1 MSFQQVSIKN
11 FRAIESLEMDNI
23 KQVNLLTGK
32 NNCGKTSVL
41 EAIFLLA
48 GMSNPQLVVN
58 IHNFRGLTLNDNK
71 DFSYLFHGFDF
82 SKTPSMS
89 GGQGSQERT
98 LTISPIYSTTTGIVE
113 QIPGKH
119 EAAGNEPI
127 SSTITTEEV
136 PDGLAFDFGLDEKS
150 FHAEVKITQGNP
162 ATPFPGVNL
171 SIGQINI
178 QPAPN
183 YRDSLNASF
192 TNPGT
197 IMAGLYQRI
206 EAVLIK
212 KKSDEIIGALREI
225 EPNLHDLRLGT
236 GNMIYSD
243 ITGIERLVPINI
255 MGDGIIKILSILVTI
270 SEMRDGVLLID
281 EIENGL
287 HYSALVP
294 LWKAIFKMASASNV
308 QLFIATHSYECID
321 AMADVY
327 RESGMGED
335 FISLFRIEQDEG
347 GRHYAVQYKAST
359 LLVGIERNFE
369 VR

>member
-48 GMSNPQLVVN
+48 GMSNPHLAVIV
-58 IHNFRGLTLNDNK
+58 HNLRGLVLNDDK
-71 DFSYLFHGFDF
+71 DFSYLFHKFDF
-82 SKTPSMS
+82 SRHPSVV
-89 GGQGSQERT
+89 GKLKSQKRQLDIE
-98 LTISPIYSTTTGIVE
+98 PDYSDSTGTVEQVRELDEPVGNKSLSSTGIPMDV
-113 QIPGKH
+113 PG
-119 EAAGNEPI
+119 GL
-127 SSTITTEEV
+127 TFYFTV
-136 PDGLAFDFGLDEKS
+136 DGRP
-150 FHAEVKITQGNP
+150 FHTKVKIPRASPERVG
-162 ATPFPGVNL
+162 
-171 SIGQINI
+171 I
-178 QPAPN
+178 QFASG
-183 YRDSLNASF
+183 YKESLRASF
-192 TNPGT
+192 TNPMT
-197 IMAGLYQRI
+197 IMTSLYPRL
-206 EAVLIK
+206 EAVLIRK
-212 KKSDEIIGALREI
+212 ELGGAIDVLREI
-225 EPNLHDLRLGT
+225 EPDLQDIKLGVE
-236 GNMIYSD
+236 GMIYAD
-243 ITGIERLVPINI
+243 IAGIERLTPIHL
-255 MGDGIIKILSILVTI
+255 MGDGIIKILALLTAIL
-270 SEMRDGVLLID
+270 EMRDGVLLID